1 MSEHYQFTSSR
12 ITTTTRPKWHH
23 GEAGATTSKP
33 KLHASEP
40 GLKGFVAT
48 GGDFLGVPLYRAVYE
63 GDPDEVLDLD
73 STGEP
78 IL

>member
-1 MSEHYQFTSSR
+1 MSEHIQFTSSR
-12 ITTTTRPKWHH
+12 ITTTSH
-23 GEAGATTSKP
+23 P
-33 KLHASEP
+33 KLHANEP
-40 GLKGFVAT
+40 GLKGFVDT
-48 GGDFLGVPLYRAVYE
+48 GDYLFGVPLYRAVYE